1 MMKIE
6 YLKSKIIIDEHS
18 SGERI
23 DHFLFEYF
31 SQNEEEFKKYNIVFS
46 RTRIQKFI
54 YDGNILINEIL
65 VKQSYII
72 KQGDVVELNIPVE
85 YGEKLEIKAEKI
97 YFEIIYNDKDLV
109 VINKPAGLVV
119 HPAQG
124 HQEHTLING
133 ILFLFPELRKNTNLD
148 RMGIVHRLDKDT
160 SGLLI
165 ITKNETAQQNIIMQF
180 KQRKV
185 KKEYNAIVYGEI
197 RGNGEIDTRIGRNPL
212 NRKRMSV
219 LLTDGKEALTRYKV
233 LRIFKNAALMQLMPF
248 TGRTHQLRVHMHYI
262 KHPIIG
268 DTLYSKNK
276 SRYHQLGLMLCA
288 KKIKFK
294 HPRTEADMEF
304 EINLPDIFQIILHK
318 GEV

>member
-18 SGERI
+18 SGMRV
-23 DHFLFEYF
+23 DNFLFEYF
-31 SQNEEEFKKYNIVFS
+31 NQNKEEFKKYNIVFS

-72 KQGDVVELNIPVE
+72 KEGDVVELNIPAE

-197 RGNGEIDTRIGRNPL
+197 RGDGEISTRIGRNPL

-219 LLTDGKEALTRYKV
+219 LMTDGKEALTRYKV
-233 LRIFKNAALMQLMPF
+233 LRIFKNATLMQLMPF

-294 HPRTEADMEF
+294 HPRTDEDMEF
-304 EINLPDIFQIILHK
+304 EINLPDIFQIISHK

>member
-31 SQNEEEFKKYNIVFS
+31 DQNKEEFKKYNIVFS

-72 KQGDVVELNIPVE
+72 KEGDVVELNIPAE

-148 RMGIVHRLDKDT
+148 RMGVVHRLDKDT

-197 RGNGEIDTRIGRNPL
+197 RGDGEISTRIGRNPL

-219 LLTDGKEALTRYKV
+219 LMTDGKEALTRYKV
-233 LRIFKNAALMQLMPF
+233 LRIFKNATLMQLMPF
-248 TGRTHQLRVHMHYI
+248 TGRTHQLRVHMNYI

-276 SRYHQLGLMLCA
+276 SRFHQLGLMLCA

-294 HPRTEADMEF
+294 HPRTDEDMEF

-318 GEV
+318 GEA